1 MLSAVVVV
9 QHHPVL
15 QRKGDKAVQLYCYFT
30 TRDKLVTNSY
40 DVLADTVDGGIGI
53 STPSTVV
60 NATAASPGVRLRI
73 VTENGEDISGT
84 RLGEKLVL
92 TIEMDQ
98 DSLFG
103 IFAKNLRAISGD
115 NVDSIQLLDNRGCPP
130 DPTIFGGLTKQDNS
144 NNLRGT
150 FEAFKFSESSVVRFE
165 VSIQFCV
172 GDCKPVDC
180 GSGLQSYGRRRR
192 EAGAMATA
200 APFRDTS
207 SATLPSLP
215 SLQTVNNQPELFASK
230 LVYDSSL
237 GQEVIEGV
245 SDLSKEIYVETGT
258 TIDRIRD
265 PYGLEEEE
273 EGEMVCTTMTVIIA
287 ASAGVVLLQLS
298 ILFTCLLC
306 LYMTRQPKQSQHQHQ
321 YEVRAGPGRYQD
333 NLGYRSTSRQSA
345 MSQYS
350 DKTLQSLRTSLRD

>member
-1 MLSAVVVV
+1 MVV

-15 QRKGDKAVQLYCYFT
+15 QRKGDKAVQLYCFFAAQ
-30 TRDKLVTNSY
+30 DKVVTNNY
-40 DVLADTVDGGIGI
+40 DVLSDTVDGGFGI

-84 RLGEKLVL
+84 RLGEKLFL

-98 DSLFG
+98 DAIFG
-103 IFAKNLRAISGD
+103 LFAKNLRAISGD
-115 NVDSIQLLDNRGCPP
+115 NVDSIQLLDDRGCPS
-130 DPTIFGGLTKQDNS
+130 DPNIFGGLSRLEDS
-144 NNLRGT
+144 SNLRGT

-165 VSIQFCV
+165 VSVQFCV
-172 GDCKPVDC
+172 GECRPVDC
-180 GSGLQSYGRRRR
+180 QGGGKSYGRRRR
-192 EAGAMATA
+192 SARAGAGAGAMSTV
-200 APFRDTS
+200 APYIDTS
-207 SATLPSLP
+207 SATLPPTDQSLP
-215 SLQTVNNQPELFASK
+215 FASK

-265 PYGLEEEE
+265 PYSLGEEE
-273 EGEMVCTTMTVIIA
+273 EMVCTTMAVVIA
-287 ASAGVVLLQLS
+287 ASVGVVLLQIS
-298 ILFTCLLC
+298 IISTCLLC
-306 LYMTRQPKQSQHQHQ
+306 LYLTRQPKQREHEQ
-321 YEVRAGPGRYQD
+321 YEGRSRPHRFHD
-333 NLGYRSTSRQSA
+333 NLGYNSASRQSA